1 MSDSTREVITMAE
14 QQTAHKLNGLNLDVL
29 HETAHAIEQDPE
41 LAKCIFRGTN
51 RWLDADH
58 NRSIVDGFYGAR
70 QEIEHKHPFEMHC
83 GEPPII
89 AGADNAPNPVE
100 YLLHA
105 LAGCI
110 TTSIVAH
117 AALRG
122 IHIEELESEVE
133 GDLDMRGFLG
143 LDDNT
148 PKGFTDIRIKFKV
161 KADAENLEQLRELA
175 NYSPVLGTLTRG
187 ARVDVQVD
195 LK

>member
-1 MSDSTREVITMAE
+1 MAE
-14 QQTAHKLNGLNLDVL
+14 QQTAPMLNGFNLDVL
-29 HETAHAIEQDPE
+29 HETMHTIEQDPE
-41 LAKCIFRGTN
+41 MAKCMFRGRN

-58 NRSIVDGFYGAR
+58 NRSIVDGFYGAK
-70 QEIEHKHPFEMHC
+70 QEIEHKHPFEMHS
-83 GEPPII
+83 GEPPIL

-110 TTSIVAH
+110 TTSITAH

-143 LDDNT
+143 LDANA
-148 PKGFTDIRIKFKV
+148 PKGFTDIRIRFKV
-161 KADAENLEQLRELA
+161 KADPRDLDRIRELTE
-175 NYSPVLGTLTRG
+175 YSPVMDTLTQG
-187 ARVDVQVD
+187 ARVDVRVD